1 MKRTLPVLLAIVLL
15 AGGLFISNA
24 PSADAQQEIQAIKT
38 ISRFLGDN
46 YEHVKVMLR
55 LSHNMQREA
64 QPFTKPRHRERF
76 RFEPN
81 DKNPR
86 EVMMAARKCAGSFKI
101 VNGMLSRSGIENR
114 KMIFEDI
121 ALNLESID
129 TFSKRA
135 IRAIKD
141 NNYALYLASAKG
153 IEGDVYELN
162 EILHN
167 LELEINNNIYE
178 YDSMKESL

>member
-1 MKRTLPVLLAIVLL
+1 MKRTLPVLLAVVLL
-15 AGGLFISNA
+15 AGGLFISNT
-24 PSADAQQEIQAIKT
+24 PPADAQQEIQAINI

-46 YEHVKVMLR
+46 YEHIKTMLR

-64 QPFTKPRHRERF
+64 QPFTKTRHRERY
-76 RFEPN
+76 RFEPD

-86 EVMMAARKCAGSFKI
+86 EIMMTARKCAARFKM

-114 KMIFEDI
+114 KILFEDL

-162 EILHN
+162 EMLHN
-167 LELEINNNIYE
+167 LELEINSNVYE